1 MPKVSI
7 LVPCCNVEK
16 FVYQCLDSIRNQTL
30 NDIEVLCINDGSTD
44 GTLNILR
51 QFAETDSRFF
61 VIDKSNSGYGDS
73 MNLGLD
79 RCTGKYIGIV
89 ESDDFIEPTMFER
102 LLAVAEENDLDIART
117 GYFFY
122 TDGVDVPE
130 YYDFVKKNV
139 VLNPLEE
146 FSVFFQPP
154 SIWASLYRHEMI
166 KKNHIRF
173 LPTPGASY
181 QDTSFAFKC
190 YFKCRRFMMLN
201 TALLHYRQHAGG
213 SVKSGGK
220 VFCVCDEW
228 DEILRFVKLDRE
240 GFNKVRG
247 FIAEVREGT
256 YLWNY
261 MRLTGKNQREF
272 LDRWSKDLRRMKE
285 DDLPNF
291 NNSHMRKR
299 SWWIMHFPALFHL
312 KKQIR
317 SLCKYR

>member
-139 VLNPLEE
+139 VLNPLEKI
-146 FSVFFQPP
+146 PP
-154 SIWASLYRHEMI
+154 
-166 KKNHIRF
+166 
-173 LPTPGASY
+173 T
-181 QDTSFAFKC
+181 
-190 YFKCRRFMMLN
+190 
-201 TALLHYRQHAGG
+201 G
-213 SVKSGGK
+213 SVQHS
-220 VFCVCDEW
+220 F
-228 DEILRFVKLDRE
+228 
-240 GFNKVRG
+240 
-247 FIAEVREGT
+247 
-256 YLWNY
+256 
-261 MRLTGKNQREF
+261 
-272 LDRWSKDLRRMKE
+272 
-285 DDLPNF
+285 
-291 NNSHMRKR
+291 
-299 SWWIMHFPALFHL
+299 
-312 KKQIR
+312 
-317 SLCKYR
+317 